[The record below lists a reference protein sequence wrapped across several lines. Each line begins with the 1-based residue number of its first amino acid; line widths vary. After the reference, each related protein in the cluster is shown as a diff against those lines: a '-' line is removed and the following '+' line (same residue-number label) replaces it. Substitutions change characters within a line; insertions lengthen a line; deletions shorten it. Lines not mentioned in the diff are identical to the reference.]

1 MIQSTQEQAL
11 FLTSNTS
18 PVTFDN
24 DDLRTR
30 SATCC
35 GFLQHQEGS
44 PAYKI
49 IEGGVYEVSFNA
61 NITSLTAGVIALAL
75 LEDGVPVNG
84 TTVISTIATAGDYEN
99 VSFDKKI
106 RVCCKSNTTLSVA
119 SIPSVPVYTTA
130 TPVPTET
137 EIPIVTN
144 ANFSITR
151 ICG

>member
-35 GFLQHQEGS
+35 GFLQHDETS
-44 PAYKI
+44 PVYKI
-49 IEGGVYEVSFNA
+49 IEGGVYEISFNA
-61 NITSLTAGVIALAL
+61 NITSLTAGVVALAL
-75 LEDGVPVNG
+75 LEDGVPING
-84 TTVISTIATAGDYEN
+84 TTMIATITTAGDYEN
-99 VSFDKKI
+99 ISFDKKI
-106 RVCCKSNTTLSVA
+106 RVCCKANSSLSIA

-130 TPVPTET
+130 TPVATDT